1 MNFASVQ
8 TCKQCEIEWEN
19 HFNQM
24 NFIYSLDNCWN
35 TYTHRRMRFL
45 EKITYIYL
53 NKGVLREKHPTRMK
67 VTDVDES

>member
-45 EKITYIYL
+45 EKNYIYL
-53 NKGVLREKHPTRMK
+53 LKQRCSQEKTSNS
-67 VTDVDES
+67 DESY